1 MLPYQ
6 NPNLDIE
13 ERLDDLISRMT
24 LEELICQTDQYSADG
39 FTRRGPQGEA
49 LQILEDKLE
58 EVFRG
63 YSVGS
68 VQPRN
73 LTAAHINQIQRYA
86 IEKTRLGIPFL
97 FSEEA
102 LHGVLARDTT
112 CFPQQIGMAATFDPA
127 LGRKVGKAIAAEAR
141 ARGIGELFAPVV
153 DLSRDPRYGRM
164 EENYGEDTYL
174 GAQFARE
181 MVLGMQ
187 GDELSAPDAVAA
199 EPKHFAAYGTPT
211 GGLNC
216 APCANPKHEVWSDC
230 LPIFEAAYAEAG
242 AMNAMCSYTAVD
254 GVPMSM
260 DKEMLTQVLRESWGM
275 RGFVR
280 SDMTAVSRLWDWFFI
295 TEDPDD
301 AIRLGL
307 EAGVDL
313 QLFDFSHEK
322 WMQGIVTL
330 IEQGRMERSV
340 LENAA
345 RRVLRVKFML
355 GLFEKPYGDEK
366 REAELLKCA
375 EHLALAE
382 KIADESL
389 TLLKNQDDLLP
400 LPRDIGTIALVGP
413 CADQYML
420 GDYIADGTRAV
431 TLLEGLKDAV
441 SGDTVI
447 LHEPGCGFLGDQA
460 IPFGPDMLRDE
471 EGKPGLT
478 ARYYNSR
485 IPEGEPVVVRN
496 DQRIDFNWIFGKPD
510 PRVTSGPFSAVW
522 TGTMQMDESFDGCIG
537 FSTQDSMR
545 LFVDGE
551 LILDGWGEY
560 RSANRLVDFRFE
572 AGRSYAVRVE
582 FTNDQRA
589 ARVIFGYARG
599 WEDLTPAVEA
609 ARKADVAI
617 VCVGDSQQTCGE
629 NFDRVGLDLP
639 GRQLE
644 LVKRVYETG
653 TPVVLLLYSGRAV
666 TCTWEQEHIP
676 AIMQCWFPGER
687 GGISVAKALFGDVN
701 PSGRLPVS
709 FPRHVG
715 QIPCHYSRR
724 PGGGRRYV
732 EMNWL
737 PLYPF
742 GYGLSYTRFEY
753 RSLRLDR
760 EELAPGESITAH
772 VTVANVGE
780 RAGTA
785 VPQLYIRDCYSST
798 VKPERQLC
806 GFARVDLQPGEEKT
820 VQITIGPKSMR
831 TLGRDYIWRVE
842 PGDFNVYLCE
852 NSAETHCKQSFRVGK
867 A

>member
-6 NPNLDIE
+6 NPQLDIE
-13 ERLDDLISRMT
+13 ARLDDLMGRMT

-39 FTRRGPQGEA
+39 FTSRGPMGEA
-49 LQILEDKLE
+49 LEIREDQLEA
-58 EVFRG
+58 VFQG
-63 YSVGS
+63 NSVGS

-86 IEKTRLGIPFL
+86 VEKTRLGIPFL

-112 CFPQQIGMAATFDPA
+112 CFPQQIGLAATFDPK
-127 LGRKVGKAIAAEAR
+127 LGYQVGKASAAEAR
-141 ARGIGELFAPVV
+141 ARGIGELFAPVM
-153 DLSRDPRYGRM
+153 DLSRDPRYGRT
-164 EENYGEDTYL
+164 EEAYGEDTYL

-181 MVLGMQ
+181 MVLGLQ
-187 GDELSAPDAVAA
+187 GGDLTAPDAVAA

-216 APCANPKHEVWSDC
+216 APCANPKHEVWTDC
-230 LPIFEAAYAEAG
+230 LPIFEAAYLEAG

-254 GVPMSM
+254 GVPVSM
-260 DKEMLTQVLRESWGM
+260 DKELLTEVLREKWGM

-322 WMQGIVTL
+322 WRRGILNLV
-330 IEQGRMERSV
+330 EQGRMDRAV

-345 RRVLRVKFML
+345 RRVLRVKMML
-355 GLFEKPYGDEK
+355 GLFENPYGDEAREK
-366 REAELLKCA
+366 RLLKCP

-389 TLLKNQDDLLP
+389 VLLKNQDGLLP
-400 LPRDIGTIALVGP
+400 LPKDLGTIAVVGP
-413 CADQYML
+413 CADAYML
-420 GDYIADGTRAV
+420 GDYIADGTKGV
-431 TLLEGLKDAV
+431 TFLEGVQVAV
-441 SGDTVI
+441 SEKTVI
-447 LHEPGCGFLGDQA
+447 LHEPGCGFLGDRA
-460 IPFGPDMLRDE
+460 IPFRPEMLRDE
-471 EGKPGLT
+471 EGNPGLT

-485 IPEGEPVVVRN
+485 TPEGEPVVVRN
-496 DQRIDFNWIFGKPD
+496 DPRIDFNWIFSKPD
-510 PRVTSGPFSAVW
+510 PRVGSGAFSAAW
-522 TGTMQMDESFDGCIG
+522 TGTLVMDESFDGCIG

-545 LFVDGE
+545 LFVDGA

-560 RSANRLVDFRFE
+560 RSANRMVDFHFE
-572 AGRSYAVRVE
+572 AGRSYQVRIE
-582 FTNDQRA
+582 FTNDQRG

-609 ARKADVAI
+609 ARKADVAL
-617 VCVGDSQQTCGE
+617 VCVGDSQETCGE
-629 NFDRVGLDLP
+629 NFDRVSLDLP
-639 GRQLE
+639 GKQLE

-653 TPVVLLLYSGRAV
+653 TPVVLLLYSGRGV

-676 AIMQCWFPGER
+676 AILQCWFPGER
-687 GGISVAKALFGDVN
+687 GGISVAKAIFGDIN
-701 PSGRLPVS
+701 PSGRLPIS

-742 GYGLSYTRFEY
+742 GYGQSYTAFEY
-753 RSLRLDR
+753 RALALDKSAI
-760 EELAPGESITAH
+760 APGESVTAS
-772 VTVANVGE
+772 VTVANVGS

-806 GFARVDLQPGEEKT
+806 GFARVELEPGEEQT
-820 VQITIGPKSMR
+820 VEIVIGPKSMR
-831 TLGRDYIWRVE
+831 TLGRDYIWRIE
-842 PGDFNVYLCE
+842 PGDFNIYLCE
-852 NSAETHCKQSFRVGK
+852 NAAESHHKASFKVQ
-867 A
+867 

>member
-6 NPNLDIE
+6 NPQLDIE
-13 ERLDDLISRMT
+13 ARLDDLMGRMT

-39 FTRRGPQGEA
+39 FTSRGPMGEA
-49 LQILEDKLE
+49 LEIREDQLEA
-58 EVFRG
+58 VFQG
-63 YSVGS
+63 NSVGS

-86 IEKTRLGIPFL
+86 VEKTRLGIPFL

-112 CFPQQIGMAATFDPA
+112 CFPQQIGLAATFDPK
-127 LGRKVGKAIAAEAR
+127 LSYQVGKASAAEAR
-141 ARGIGELFAPVV
+141 ARGIGELFAPVM
-153 DLSRDPRYGRM
+153 DLSRDPRYGRT
-164 EENYGEDTYL
+164 EEAYGEDTYL

-181 MVLGMQ
+181 MVLGLQ
-187 GDELSAPDAVAA
+187 GGDLTAPDAVAA

-216 APCANPKHEVWSDC
+216 APCANPKHEVWTDC
-230 LPIFEAAYAEAG
+230 LPIFEAAYLEAG

-254 GVPMSM
+254 GVPVSM
-260 DKEMLTQVLRESWGM
+260 DKELLTEVLREKWGM
-275 RGFVR
+275 GGFVR

-322 WMQGIVTL
+322 WLRGIVNL
-330 IEQGRMERSV
+330 VEQGRMDRAV

-345 RRVLRVKFML
+345 RRVLRVKMML
-355 GLFEKPYGDEK
+355 GLFENPYGDEAREK
-366 REAELLKCA
+366 RLLKCP

-389 TLLKNQDDLLP
+389 VLLKNQDGLLP
-400 LPRDIGTIALVGP
+400 LPKDLGTIAVVGP
-413 CADQYML
+413 CADAYML
-420 GDYIADGTRAV
+420 GDYIADGTKGV
-431 TLLEGLKDAV
+431 TLLEGVRAAV
-441 SGDTVI
+441 SGHTTI
-447 LHEPGCGFLGDQA
+447 LHEPGCGFLGDRA
-460 IPFGPDMLRDE
+460 IPFRPEMLRDE
-471 EGKPGLT
+471 AGNPGLT

-485 IPEGEPVVVRN
+485 TPEGEPVVVRN
-496 DQRIDFNWIFGKPD
+496 DPRIDFNWIFSKPD
-510 PRVTSGPFSAVW
+510 PRVGSGAFSAAW
-522 TGTMQMDESFDGCIG
+522 TGTLVMDESFDGCIG

-545 LFVDGE
+545 LFVDGA

-560 RSANRLVDFRFE
+560 RSANRMVDFHFE
-572 AGRSYAVRVE
+572 AGRSYQVRIE
-582 FTNDQRA
+582 FTNDQRG

-609 ARKADVAI
+609 ARKADVAL
-617 VCVGDSQQTCGE
+617 VCVGDSQETCGE
-629 NFDRVGLDLP
+629 NFDRVSLDLP
-639 GRQLE
+639 GKQLE

-653 TPVVLLLYSGRAV
+653 TPVVLLLYSGRGV

-676 AIMQCWFPGER
+676 AILQCWFPGER
-687 GGISVAKALFGDVN
+687 GGISVAKAIFGDTN
-701 PSGRLPVS
+701 PSGRLPIS

-742 GYGLSYTRFEY
+742 GYGQSYTAFEY
-753 RSLRLDR
+753 RALALDKSAI
-760 EELAPGESITAH
+760 APGESVTAY
-772 VTVANVGE
+772 VTVANVGS

-806 GFARVDLQPGEEKT
+806 GFARVELEPGEEQT
-820 VQITIGPKSMR
+820 VEIVIGPKSMR
-831 TLGRDYIWRVE
+831 TLGRDYIWRIE
-842 PGDFNVYLCE
+842 PGDFNIYLCE
-852 NSAETHCKQSFRVGK
+852 NAAESHHKASFKVQ
-867 A
+867 